1 LPSARRLFFTKY
13 LATKVLDKEAVA
25 DVQFAKLSLPSVTLG
40 KAFAKYFTGFDKCFR
55 HSTKQLIPV
64 AMLGLFLL

>member
-1 LPSARRLFFTKY
+1 
-13 LATKVLDKEAVA
+13 VLDKEAVA